1 MIRRAHVLAL
11 LAIASGV
18 AGSPAGHASELTYTY
33 VDFQAVA
40 TSGGQTGQKVP
51 VPGQTV
57 AAETEDGDGISIG
70 GSVAIGQR
78 FFAGGRFQTSVI
90 DVNAVVTNPFGVTT
104 AQDNFDL
111 IQSRLAFGYY
121 REMKENFDLTAEL
134 SLDSVEYDFGSFAG
148 ESFDM
153 RDEGVGIRLGFRWN
167 PRVPLEVSGYAHY
180 SPVGKAD
187 LTTGAVRLRHQRGRR
202 RHVVLF
208 PGSRYRRRLR
218 DRGDGLR
225 RVLDALQLR
234 RPYPAALGARHD

>member
-1 MIRRAHVLAL
+1 MIRRPHVLAL
-11 LAIASGV
+11 FAIASGV

-33 VDFQAVA
+33 VDFQAVG

-78 FFAGGRFQTSVI
+78 FFFGGRFQTSVI

-121 REMKENFDLTAEL
+121 REMRENFDLTAEL

-153 RDEGVGIRLGFRWN
+153 RDEGVGVRLGFRWN

-187 LTTGAVRLRHQRGRR
+187 LTTGEFDSDTNIGAGVMWYFFRDLGIGVDYATGETDSVAFSMRFSFGDLGLQR
-202 RHVVLF
+202 
-208 PGSRYRRRLR
+208 
-218 DRGDGLR
+218 
-225 RVLDALQLR
+225 
-234 RPYPAALGARHD
+234 